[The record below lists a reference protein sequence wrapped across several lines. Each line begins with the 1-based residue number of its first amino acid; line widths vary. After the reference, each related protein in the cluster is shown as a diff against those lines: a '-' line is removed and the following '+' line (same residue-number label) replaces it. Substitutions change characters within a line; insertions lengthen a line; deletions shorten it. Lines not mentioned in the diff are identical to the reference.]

1 MNNFGAKIQIL
12 EDDTIRRNVRAR
24 LLVTKDD
31 ESSRAAAKQK
41 HATKTEDKQ
50 ATLCPS
56 KRVLSLG
63 GCRPKAK

>member
-12 EDDTIRRNVRAR
+12 EDDTIRRDVRAR

-31 ESSRAAAKQK
+31 ESSRAATK

-56 KRVLSLG
+56 KRAVLSSG
-63 GCRPKAK
+63 GCRPK